1 MIRQDFTHISRVPFW
16 QSASTVVDVEVVEVV
31 AVVVVI
37 GVVVVV
43 VVVAVIGVVVA
54 ARITCRCVGV
64 LWSIVLGRNEK
75 GIKSF

>member
-1 MIRQDFTHISRVPFW
+1 M
-16 QSASTVVDVEVVEVV
+16 
-31 AVVVVI
+31 
-37 GVVVVV
+37 VVV